1 MPVTRSSAPGIP
13 QFEIDWQPL
22 RLLTF
27 YRLILA
33 GLLALLYFALRESN
47 PFNVRIP
54 ALFASTLLTYLIF
67 SVAVGFATRLHWPY
81 FRFQA
86 MLQIFADIAAITL
99 LMHATGGVT
108 SALGVLLVIAVAA
121 GSLILPG
128 RLAYLF
134 AAVATLALLFETG
147 LASLSAERTGAEDI
161 TRAGLLGLVLF
172 AAAGLAHALAARIRE
187 SEALAQQ
194 RGIDL
199 ANLEQL
205 NQHIIRQLQSGIV
218 VVAPD
223 NRIRLANDTACTLLG
238 LAGESNIR
246 LEKAAPEL
254 AQQLGRW
261 KKDPA
266 WQPEAIPSPVAGC
279 TLVPR
284 FRGLSTA
291 QGEGALILVDDSTQ
305 LARQAQQVKLASL
318 GRLTASIAHEIRN
331 PLGAISHAAQ
341 LLGES
346 ERIEPGDKRLSEI
359 INNHTQRVNTIIENV
374 LQLSRRNA
382 SQPQLLVLDDWLRQ
396 FHDDFVQSEGVAPR
410 QLRMDTA
417 PDHLSVSFDP
427 GHLHQVMTNL
437 CQNAFRHAGT
447 SAEVILRTRK
457 GKQGMVQLDVID
469 NGPGIEPDT
478 AEQIFE
484 PFYTTA
490 VSGTGLGL
498 YIARE
503 LSEINQ
509 AHLSYHPVPGDGS
522 CFRIQFAMEHA
533 S

>member
-1 MPVTRSSAPGIP
+1 MPVTRSPTPGTA
-13 QFEIDWQPL
+13 QFDIDWQPL

-33 GLLALLYFALRESN
+33 GLLTVLYVALQDSD
-47 PFNVRIP
+47 PFHVRIP
-54 ALFASTLLTYLIF
+54 ALFTSTLLSYLIF
-67 SVAVGFATRLHWPY
+67 SVAVGFATRLHWPQ
-81 FRFQA
+81 FGFLA
-86 MLQIFADIAAITL
+86 LLQIFADIAAITL
-99 LMHATGGVT
+99 LMHASGGVT
-108 SALGVLLVIAVAA
+108 SALGVLLVIAVAS

-134 AAVATLALLFETG
+134 AAVATLALLFQTG
-147 LASLSAERTGAEDI
+147 LASLSPEKTGAENI

-172 AAAGLAHALAARIRE
+172 AAAGLAHVLAARIRE

-205 NQHIIRQLQSGIV
+205 NQHIIRQLQSGII

-223 NRIRLANDTACTLLG
+223 NRIRLSNDTARTLLG
-238 LAGESNIR
+238 LADENNAR
-246 LEKAAPEL
+246 LEEVAPQL
-254 AQQLGRW
+254 AQQLEHW
-261 KKDPA
+261 KRDPE
-266 WQPEAIPSPVAGC
+266 WQAEAIPSTAAGG

-284 FRGLSTA
+284 FRVLSTA
-291 QGEGALILVDDSTQ
+291 QGQGALVLVDDSIH

-346 ERIEPGDKRLSEI
+346 EQLEQGDKRLSEI
-359 INNHTQRVNTIIENV
+359 INNHTRRVNTIIENV
-374 LQLSRRNA
+374 LQLSRRTV
-382 SQPQLLVLDDWLRQ
+382 SQPQSLVLGEWLRQ
-396 FHDDFVQSEGVAPR
+396 FHDDFVQSASVTPD
-410 QLRMDTA
+410 QLRMDIE
-417 PDHLSVSFDP
+417 PGDVCVWFDP
-427 GHLHQVMTNL
+427 GHLHQIMTNL
-437 CQNAFRHAGT
+437 CQNAFHHAGPDPQ
-447 SAEVILRTRK
+447 VILEARPA
-457 GKQGMVQLDVID
+457 GNGLVQLDIID
-469 NGPGIEPDT
+469 NGPGIEPET

-498 YIARE
+498 YIGRE
-503 LSEINQ
+503 LCEINQ
-509 AHLSYHPVPGDGS
+509 AHLSYHPAPGGGS
-522 CFRIQFAMEHA
+522 CFRIQFATRQTA
-533 S
+533 